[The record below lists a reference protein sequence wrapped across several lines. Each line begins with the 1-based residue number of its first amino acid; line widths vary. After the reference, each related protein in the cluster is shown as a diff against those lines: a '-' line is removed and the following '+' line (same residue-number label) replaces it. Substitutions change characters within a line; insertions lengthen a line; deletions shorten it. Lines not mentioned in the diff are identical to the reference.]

1 MVWQGFR
8 LIVDNTK
15 VQAILVPGG
24 MGRRR
29 GAMASSRSRL
39 GGGLSG
45 SGPSVPLP
53 SSFFLYFYC
62 LSWLLYGLM
71 CLDR

>member
-29 GAMASSRSRL
+29 GAMASSTSRL
-39 GGGLSG
+39 G
-45 SGPSVPLP
+45 VV
-53 SSFFLYFYC
+53 
-62 LSWLLYGLM
+62 
-71 CLDR
+71 CLDRGPLFPFRHLSFSISIVFLGYYMV